1 MNDPEADSGRD
12 GWARLR
18 FAIVGPLLAA
28 PPGRGAL
35 RGELARLAAQSWRH
49 PITRAP
55 ISFAFP
61 TIERWYYAARQATR
75 DPVGVL
81 RHRRRKDAGQQR
93 ALSARLQLLVQDQYQ
108 AHRSWSYQL
117 HLDNLVIL
125 IAEDPTLGPAPSYS
139 TLRRYM
145 RAQDLRPAPRMPTPE
160 TPGATAAVHR
170 REHLEVRSFEA
181 EYVHGLWHLDFH
193 HGSRK
198 VLSRTG
204 AWVRPLLLG
213 VLDDRSRV
221 ACHLQWYLDE
231 TAETLVH
238 GLTQAIQKRGLPRAL
253 LTDNGAA
260 MLAAEVRQGLE
271 TLGIVHET
279 TLPYSPYQNAK
290 QEVFWAQVEG
300 RLLAMLEGETDL
312 TLERLNTATQAW
324 VELEYH
330 RARHR
335 ELGGTPLE
343 RYLAGPDVGRP
354 SPSSEEL
361 RRAFR
366 AEIDRTQRHSDGTV
380 SLEGQRFEV
389 PARYR
394 HLTRLRI
401 RYARWDLS
409 AVDLVDPHT
418 HVTLCALYPLDKT
431 ANADGQ
437 RRRLTPTTATPREA
451 TPATATTAPLL
462 RKLLADYAATGL
474 PPAYLPRPEPSPDEE
489 DARS

>member
-1 MNDPEADSGRD
+1 M
-12 GWARLR
+12 
-18 FAIVGPLLAA
+18 
-28 PPGRGAL
+28 
-35 RGELARLAAQSWRH
+35 
-49 PITRAP
+49 
-55 ISFAFP
+55 
-61 TIERWYYAARQATR
+61 
-75 DPVGVL
+75 
-81 RHRRRKDAGQQR
+81 
-93 ALSARLQLLVQDQYQ
+93 QDQFQ

-125 IAEDPTLGPAPSYS
+125 IAEDPTLGVVPSYS

-145 RAQDLRPAPRMPTPE
+145 TAQGLCPVPRTSTPE
-160 TPGATAAVHR
+160 SPGLTAALHR

-181 EYVHGLWHLDFH
+181 AYVHGLWHLDFH

-204 AWVRPLLLG
+204 AWVRPLVLG

-238 GLTQAIQKRGLPRAL
+238 GLMQALQKRGLPRAL

-300 RLLAMLEGETDL
+300 RLLAMLESEADL

-330 RARHR
+330 RRRHR

-343 RYLAGPDVGRP
+343 RYLAGPDVGRQ
-354 SPSSEEL
+354 SPSSGEL

-366 AEIDRTQRHSDGTV
+366 AEIDRMQRRSDGTV

-418 HVTLCALYPLDKT
+418 HVILAALYPLDKT
-431 ANADGQ
+431 ANADGR
-437 RRRLTPTTATPREA
+437 RRRLTPPTRSERAPETATA
-451 TPATATTAPLL
+451 APLL
-462 RKLLADYAATGL
+462 RKLLAEYAATGL
-474 PPAYLPRPEPSPDEE
+474 PPAYLPRPDEE
-489 DARS
+489 DPRS